1 MTEPWPSARATGVV
15 YLLYFPTAM
24 LASLLMR
31 GIITPGDAAATASA
45 MLAHESAY
53 RAGIALDLI
62 GYALYIATTVL
73 FYRLFA
79 PVNRTL
85 SLLAGCFSFTGCTIL
100 IFATVFRVAPLVLL
114 RSGPPELQA
123 AGGVLLS
130 LKLYGEAYMIAF
142 VFFGLFEIV
151 LGFLIYRAAFLPR
164 ILGAVMI
171 PAGVGWLMFL
181 YPPLG
186 TRLFAVI
193 VPLGALAEVALALW
207 LVIKGVDVTSWRALA
222 GATQNSG

>member
-15 YLLYFPTAM
+15 YLLYFTAAI
-24 LASLLMR
+24 LATLPVR

-45 MLAHESAY
+45 MLARESAY

-62 GYALYIATTVL
+62 GYAFYIATTVL

-85 SLLAGCFSFTGCTIL
+85 SLLAGCFSFTGCTML

-114 RSGPPELQA
+114 RSGPPELQM

-130 LKLYGEAYMIAF
+130 LKLFGEAYRIAL
-142 VFFGLFEIV
+142 VFFALFEIV
-151 LGFLIYRAAFLPR
+151 LGFLIYRSAFLPR

-171 PAGVGWLMFL
+171 LAGVAWLLFL
-181 YPPLG
+181 YPPLAIA
-186 TRLFAVI
+186 LYAVI
-193 VPLGALAEVALALW
+193 VPLGGLAEVALALW
-207 LVIKGVDVTSWRALA
+207 LVIKGVDVTRWRVLA
-222 GATQNSG
+222 EAPENSG